1 MKYEKIV
8 KWVLAAL
15 FAVGVVFSF
24 YGFVVGFESNGNAP
38 VDNMLY
44 CAYAFALVTI
54 LAVLFGVVVIGGMN
68 NPKSLLKLLI
78 GLVVGGAVIAVAYV
92 LAPGTPAIGYLGEPV
107 SDGTLKLVDTVLNLT
122 YFLFGGALLTLV
134 AGDMSP
140 AVVAGGMKVAL
151 ITTVGGLIVAVIL
164 QIFYNYILSQVESLT
179 IEMEDASISLMDIL
193 VKYKENK

>member
-24 YGFVVGFESNGNAP
+24 YGFAVGFESNGNAP
-38 VDNMLY
+38 VDNNLY
-44 CAYAFALVTI
+44 CAYAFALTTI
-54 LAVLFGVVVIGGMN
+54 LSVLFGVVVIGGIN
-68 NPKSLLKLLI
+68 NPKSLLKLVL
-78 GLVVGGAVIAVAYV
+78 GLVAGGAIIAVAYV

-134 AGDMSP
+134 AGWIIG
-140 AVVAGGMKVAL
+140 AIRK
-151 ITTVGGLIVAVIL
+151 
-164 QIFYNYILSQVESLT
+164 
-179 IEMEDASISLMDIL
+179 
-193 VKYKENK
+193 

>member
-24 YGFVVGFESNGNAP
+24 YGFAVGFESNGNAP

-44 CAYAFALVTI
+44 CAYAFALTAL
-54 LAVLFGVVVIGGMN
+54 LAVVFGVVVIGGIN
-68 NPKSLLKLLI
+68 NPKSLLKLLL
-78 GLVVGGAVIAVAYV
+78 GLVAGGAIVAVAYF

-122 YFLFGGALLTLV
+122 YFLFGGELLTLV
-134 AGDMSP
+134 AGWIIG
-140 AVVAGGMKVAL
+140 ATRK
-151 ITTVGGLIVAVIL
+151 
-164 QIFYNYILSQVESLT
+164 
-179 IEMEDASISLMDIL
+179 
-193 VKYKENK
+193 